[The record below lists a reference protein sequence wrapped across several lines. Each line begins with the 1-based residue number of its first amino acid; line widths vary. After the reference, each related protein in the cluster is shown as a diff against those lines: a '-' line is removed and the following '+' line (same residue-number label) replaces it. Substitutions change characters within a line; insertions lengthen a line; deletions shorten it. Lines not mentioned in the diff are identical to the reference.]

1 MTMFIHKIRHIIDFF
16 DNRGLDSLFLACIS
30 SLLIIGLVMVASSTA
45 DFAEAK
51 FSNPLFFFNKQVI
64 FILLGLFVLYVISHI
79 KIDFYYDYGPLFL
92 LLSLLI
98 SLSVHIPGLGVT
110 VNGATRWIDLGFFT
124 LQVSEV
130 SRLFF
135 FIWLSG
141 YIVRNDFNKDYIKLF
156 MFLALLMIIIVFQRD
171 FGSMILLFTA
181 FIIFSFLLNIKLI
194 NLFKVIIVSIIPII
208 LLIILYPYRVKRMLA
223 FVNPWSD
230 PQGSGYQI
238 IASQI
243 ALSSGGFFGQGL
255 GSSMQKLFYLPEQYN
270 DFILAIIGE
279 ELGFIFLI
287 FLLLLYLILFSR
299 IFIFYKK
306 TQKISEFSS
315 NIVLSIILL
324 MLIQTVIHILVNI
337 GLFPTKG
344 MGLPFISYGGTNLL
358 LMFSYIGLLIR
369 IQIEN
374 KQSHSQAVHR
384 VLK

>member
-1 MTMFIHKIRHIIDFF
+1 MFLEKLKNIINFF
-16 DNRGLDSLFLACIS
+16 DNRGLDSLFLACVT
-30 SLLIIGLVMVASSTA
+30 SLIIIGLVMVTSSTV
-45 DFAEAK
+45 DFAATK
-51 FSNPLFFFNKQVI
+51 FSNPLFFFKKQLI
-64 FILLGLFVLYVISHI
+64 FIILGLLILYIITHI
-79 KIDFYYDYGPLFL
+79 KTKFYYDYGKYFL
-92 LLSLLI
+92 LLSLII
-98 SLSVHIPGLGVT
+98 SLLVHIPGLGVT
-110 VNGATRWIDLGFFT
+110 INGATRWINLGFFT

-141 YIVRNDFNKDYIKLF
+141 YISRNDFNKNYLKIFLF
-156 MFLALLMIIIVFQRD
+156 LTILMLAIVSQRD
-171 FGSMILLFTA
+171 FGSMILLFVA
-181 FIIFSFLLNIKLI
+181 FIIFSFLSNVKIMHLL
-194 NLFKVIIVSIIPII
+194 KVVLLAIVPI
-208 LLIILYPYRVKRMLA
+208 LLLIVMYPYRIQRLLA
-223 FVNPWSD
+223 FISPWDD

-243 ALSSGGFFGQGL
+243 ALSSGGYFGQGL

-287 FLLLLYLILFSR
+287 FILLLYVIIFWR
-299 IFIFYKK
+299 IIIFYKITSNVSK
-306 TQKISEFSS
+306 FSS
-315 NIVLSIILL
+315 NLILGIILL
-324 MLIQTVIHILVNI
+324 MMIQTVIHVLVNI

-358 LMFSYIGLLIR
+358 LMFTYIGILVR

-384 VLK
+384 TIE

>member
-1 MTMFIHKIRHIIDFF
+1 MFVEKLKNIINFF
-16 DNRGLDSLFLACIS
+16 DNRGLDSLFLACVT
-30 SLLIIGLVMVASSTA
+30 SLIIIGLVMVTSSTV
-45 DFAEAK
+45 DFAATK
-51 FSNPLFFFNKQVI
+51 FSNPLFFFKKQLI
-64 FILLGLFVLYVISHI
+64 FIILGLLILYVITHI
-79 KIDFYYDYGPLFL
+79 KTKFYYDYGKYFL
-92 LLSLLI
+92 LLSLII
-98 SLSVHIPGLGVT
+98 SLLVHIPGLGVT
-110 VNGATRWIDLGFFT
+110 INGATRWINLGFFT

-141 YIVRNDFNKDYIKLF
+141 YISRNDFNKNYLKIFLF
-156 MFLALLMIIIVFQRD
+156 LSILMLAIVSQRD
-171 FGSMILLFTA
+171 FGSMILLFVA
-181 FIIFSFLLNIKLI
+181 FIIFSFLSHVQIKHL
-194 NLFKVIIVSIIPII
+194 LKVLSLAIIPIL
-208 LLIILYPYRVKRMLA
+208 LLIVMYPYRIQRLLA
-223 FVNPWSD
+223 FISPWDD

-243 ALSSGGFFGQGL
+243 ALSSGGYFGQGL

-287 FLLLLYLILFSR
+287 FILLLYVIIFWR
-299 IFIFYKK
+299 IIIFYKITSNVSK
-306 TQKISEFSS
+306 FSS
-315 NIVLSIILL
+315 NLILGIILL
-324 MLIQTVIHILVNI
+324 MMIQTVIHVLVNI

-358 LMFSYIGLLIR
+358 LMFTYIGILVR

-384 VLK
+384 TIE

>member
-1 MTMFIHKIRHIIDFF
+1 MFVEKLKNIITFF
-16 DNRGLDSLFLACIS
+16 DNRGLDSLFLACVT
-30 SLLIIGLVMVASSTA
+30 SLIIIGLVMVTSSTV
-45 DFAEAK
+45 DFAATK
-51 FSNPLFFFNKQVI
+51 FSNPLFFFKKQLI
-64 FILLGLFVLYVISHI
+64 FIILGLLILYIITHI
-79 KIDFYYDYGPLFL
+79 KTKFYYDYGKYFL
-92 LLSLLI
+92 LLSLII
-98 SLSVHIPGLGVT
+98 SLLVHIPGLGVT
-110 VNGATRWIDLGFFT
+110 INGATRWINLGFFT

-141 YIVRNDFNKDYIKLF
+141 YISRNDFNKNYLKIFLF
-156 MFLALLMIIIVFQRD
+156 LSILMLAIVSQRD
-171 FGSMILLFTA
+171 FGSMILLFVA
-181 FIIFSFLLNIKLI
+181 FIIFSFLSHVQIKHL
-194 NLFKVIIVSIIPII
+194 LKVLSLAIIPIL
-208 LLIILYPYRVKRMLA
+208 LLIVMYPYRIQRLLA
-223 FVNPWSD
+223 FISPWDD

-243 ALSSGGFFGQGL
+243 ALSSGGYFGQGL

-287 FLLLLYLILFSR
+287 FILLLYVIIFWR
-299 IFIFYKK
+299 IIIFYKITSNVSK
-306 TQKISEFSS
+306 FSS
-315 NIVLSIILL
+315 NLILGIILL
-324 MLIQTVIHILVNI
+324 MMIQTVIHVLVNI

-358 LMFSYIGLLIR
+358 LMFTYIGILVR

-384 VLK
+384 TIE

>member
-1 MTMFIHKIRHIIDFF
+1 MFMEKLKNIINFF
-16 DNRGLDSLFLACIS
+16 DNRGLDSLFLACVT
-30 SLLIIGLVMVASSTA
+30 SLIIIGLVMVTSSTV
-45 DFAEAK
+45 DFAATK
-51 FSNPLFFFNKQVI
+51 FSNPLFFFKKQLI
-64 FILLGLFVLYVISHI
+64 FIILGLVVLYVITHI
-79 KIDFYYDYGPLFL
+79 KTNFYYDYGKYFL
-92 LLSLLI
+92 LLSLII
-98 SLSVHIPGLGVT
+98 SLLVHLPGLGVT
-110 VNGATRWIDLGFFT
+110 INGATRWINLGFFT

-141 YIVRNDFNKDYIKLF
+141 YISRNDFNKNYLKIFLF
-156 MFLALLMIIIVFQRD
+156 LSILMLAIVSQRD
-171 FGSMILLFTA
+171 FGSMILLFVA
-181 FIIFSFLLNIKLI
+181 FIIFSFLSHVKIMHLL
-194 NLFKVIIVSIIPII
+194 KVVLLAIIPIL
-208 LLIILYPYRVKRMLA
+208 LLIIMYPYRIQRLLA
-223 FVNPWSD
+223 FISPWDD

-243 ALSSGGFFGQGL
+243 ALSSGGYFGQGL

-287 FLLLLYLILFSR
+287 FILLLYVIIFWR
-299 IFIFYKK
+299 IIIFYKI
-306 TQKISEFSS
+306 TSNVSIFSS
-315 NIVLSIILL
+315 NLILGIILL
-324 MLIQTVIHILVNI
+324 MMIQTVIHVLVNI

-358 LMFSYIGLLIR
+358 LMFTYIGILIR

-384 VLK
+384 SIE

>member
-1 MTMFIHKIRHIIDFF
+1 MFVEKLKNIIDFF
-16 DNRGLDSLFLACIS
+16 DNRGLDSLFLACVT
-30 SLLIIGLVMVASSTA
+30 SLIIIGLVMVTSSTV
-45 DFAEAK
+45 DFAATK
-51 FSNPLFFFNKQVI
+51 FSNPLFFFKKQLI
-64 FILLGLFVLYVISHI
+64 FIILGLGILYVITHI
-79 KIDFYYDYGPLFL
+79 KTKFYYDYGKYFL
-92 LLSLLI
+92 LLSLII
-98 SLSVHIPGLGVT
+98 SLLVHIPGLGVT
-110 VNGATRWIDLGFFT
+110 INGATRWINLGFFT

-141 YIVRNDFNKDYIKLF
+141 YISRNDFNKNYLKIFLF
-156 MFLALLMIIIVFQRD
+156 LSILMLAIVSQRD
-171 FGSMILLFTA
+171 FGSMILLFVA
-181 FIIFSFLLNIKLI
+181 FIIFSFLSHVQIMHLLKALS
-194 NLFKVIIVSIIPII
+194 LAIIPIL
-208 LLIILYPYRVKRMLA
+208 LLIVMYPYRIQRLLA
-223 FVNPWSD
+223 FISPWDD

-243 ALSSGGFFGQGL
+243 ALSSGGYFGQGL

-287 FLLLLYLILFSR
+287 FILLLYVIIFWR
-299 IFIFYKK
+299 IIIFYKTTSNVSK
-306 TQKISEFSS
+306 FSS
-315 NIVLSIILL
+315 NLILGIILL
-324 MLIQTVIHILVNI
+324 MMIQTVIHVLVNI

-358 LMFSYIGLLIR
+358 LMFTYIGILVR

-384 VLK
+384 TIE

>member
-1 MTMFIHKIRHIIDFF
+1 MFMEKIKNIINFF
-16 DNRGLDSLFLACIS
+16 DNRGLDSLFLACVT
-30 SLLIIGLVMVASSTA
+30 SLIIIGLVMVTSSTV
-45 DFAEAK
+45 DFAATK
-51 FSNPLFFFNKQVI
+51 FSNPLFFFKKQLI
-64 FILLGLFVLYVISHI
+64 FILLGLVVLYVITHI
-79 KIDFYYDYGPLFL
+79 KTNFYYDYGKYFL
-92 LLSLLI
+92 LLSLII
-98 SLSVHIPGLGVT
+98 SLLVHIPGLGVT
-110 VNGATRWIDLGFFT
+110 INGATRWINLGFFT

-141 YIVRNDFNKDYIKLF
+141 YISRNDFNKNYLKIFLF
-156 MFLALLMIIIVFQRD
+156 LSILMLAIVSQRD
-171 FGSMILLFTA
+171 FGSMILLFVA
-181 FIIFSFLLNIKLI
+181 FIIFSFLSHVKIMHLL
-194 NLFKVIIVSIIPII
+194 KVVLLAIIPI
-208 LLIILYPYRVKRMLA
+208 LLLVIMYPYRIQRLLA
-223 FVNPWSD
+223 FISPWDD

-243 ALSSGGFFGQGL
+243 ALSSGGYFGQGL

-287 FLLLLYLILFSR
+287 FILLLYVIIFWR
-299 IFIFYKK
+299 IIIFYKI
-306 TQKISEFSS
+306 TSNVSIFSS
-315 NIVLSIILL
+315 NLILGIILL
-324 MLIQTVIHILVNI
+324 MMIQTVIHVLVNI

-358 LMFSYIGLLIR
+358 LMFTYIGILIR

-384 VLK
+384 SFE

>member
-1 MTMFIHKIRHIIDFF
+1 MLIEKLKNIIYFF
-16 DNRGLDSLFLACIS
+16 DNRGLDSLFLACVT
-30 SLLIIGLVMVASSTA
+30 SLIIIGLVMVTSSTV
-45 DFAEAK
+45 DFAAAK
-51 FSNPLFFFNKQVI
+51 FSNPLFFFKKQLI
-64 FILLGLFVLYVISHI
+64 FIILGILILYIITHI
-79 KIDFYYDYGPLFL
+79 KTDFYYDYGQYFL
-92 LLSLLI
+92 LLSLII
-98 SLSVHIPGLGVT
+98 SLLVHIPGLGVT
-110 VNGATRWIDLGFFT
+110 INGATRWIDLGFFT

-141 YIVRNDFNKDYIKLF
+141 YITRNDFNKDYLKIFLF
-156 MFLALLMIIIVFQRD
+156 LSILMFAIVLQRD
-171 FGSMILLFTA
+171 FGSMILLFVA
-181 FIIFSFLLNIKLI
+181 FIIFSFLSHVKLMH
-194 NLFKVIIVSIIPII
+194 LLKIIVYAIIPIL
-208 LLIILYPYRVKRMLA
+208 LLIIMYPYRIQRLLA
-223 FVNPWSD
+223 FINPWND

-243 ALSSGGFFGQGL
+243 ALSSGGYFGQGL

-287 FLLLLYLILFSR
+287 FILLLYVIIFWR
-299 IFIFYKK
+299 IFIFYNITCNK
-306 TQKISEFSS
+306 SRFSS
-315 NIVLSIILL
+315 NLILGIILL
-324 MLIQTVIHILVNI
+324 MLIQTVIHVLVNI

-358 LMFSYIGLLIR
+358 LMFTYIGILIR

-384 VLK
+384 SIE

>member
-1 MTMFIHKIRHIIDFF
+1 MFMEKLKNIISFF
-16 DNRGLDSLFLACIS
+16 DNRGLDSLFLACVT
-30 SLLIIGLVMVASSTA
+30 SLIIIGLVMVTSSTV
-45 DFAEAK
+45 DFAATK
-51 FSNPLFFFNKQVI
+51 FSNPLFFFKKQLI
-64 FILLGLFVLYVISHI
+64 FIILGLVVLYVITHI
-79 KIDFYYDYGPLFL
+79 KTNFYYDYGKYFL
-92 LLSLLI
+92 LLSLII
-98 SLSVHIPGLGVT
+98 SLLVHIPGLGVT
-110 VNGATRWIDLGFFT
+110 INGATRWINLGFFT

-141 YIVRNDFNKDYIKLF
+141 YISRNDFNKNYLKIFLF
-156 MFLALLMIIIVFQRD
+156 LSLLMLAIVSQRD
-171 FGSMILLFTA
+171 FGSMILLFFA
-181 FIIFSFLLNIKLI
+181 FIIFSFLSHVKIMHLL
-194 NLFKVIIVSIIPII
+194 KVVLLAIIPIL
-208 LLIILYPYRVKRMLA
+208 LLIIMYPYRIQRLLA
-223 FVNPWSD
+223 FISPWDD

-243 ALSSGGFFGQGL
+243 ALSSGGYFGQGL

-287 FLLLLYLILFSR
+287 FILLLYVIIFWR
-299 IFIFYKK
+299 IIIFYKI
-306 TQKISEFSS
+306 TSNVSIFSS
-315 NIVLSIILL
+315 NLILGIILL
-324 MLIQTVIHILVNI
+324 MMIQTVIHVLVNI

-358 LMFSYIGLLIR
+358 LMFTYIGILIR

-384 VLK
+384 SIE

>member
-1 MTMFIHKIRHIIDFF
+1 MFLEKLKNIINFF
-16 DNRGLDSLFLACIS
+16 DNRGLDSLFLACVT
-30 SLLIIGLVMVASSTA
+30 SLIIIGLVMVTSSTV
-45 DFAEAK
+45 DFAATK
-51 FSNPLFFFNKQVI
+51 FSNPLFFFKKQLI
-64 FILLGLFVLYVISHI
+64 FIILGLVILYVITHI
-79 KIDFYYDYGPLFL
+79 KTKFYYDYGKYFL
-92 LLSLLI
+92 LLSLII
-98 SLSVHIPGLGVT
+98 SLLVHIPGLGVT
-110 VNGATRWIDLGFFT
+110 INGATRWINLGFFT

-141 YIVRNDFNKDYIKLF
+141 YISRNDFNKNYLKIFLF
-156 MFLALLMIIIVFQRD
+156 LSILMLAIVSQRD
-171 FGSMILLFTA
+171 FGSMILLFVA
-181 FIIFSFLLNIKLI
+181 FIIFSFLSHVQIKHL
-194 NLFKVIIVSIIPII
+194 LKVLSLAIIPIL
-208 LLIILYPYRVKRMLA
+208 LLIVMYPYRIQRLLA
-223 FVNPWSD
+223 FISPWDD

-243 ALSSGGFFGQGL
+243 ALSSGGYFGQGL

-287 FLLLLYLILFSR
+287 FILLLYVIIFWR
-299 IFIFYKK
+299 IIIFYKITSNVSK
-306 TQKISEFSS
+306 FSS
-315 NIVLSIILL
+315 NLILGIILL
-324 MLIQTVIHILVNI
+324 LMIQTVIHVLVNI

-358 LMFSYIGLLIR
+358 LMFTYIGILIR

-384 VLK
+384 SIE

>member
-1 MTMFIHKIRHIIDFF
+1 MFMEKLKNIISFF
-16 DNRGLDSLFLACIS
+16 DNRGLDSLFLACVT
-30 SLLIIGLVMVASSTA
+30 SLIIIGLVMVTSSTV
-45 DFAEAK
+45 DFAATK
-51 FSNPLFFFNKQVI
+51 FSNPLFFFKKQLI
-64 FILLGLFVLYVISHI
+64 FIILGLLILYIITHI
-79 KIDFYYDYGPLFL
+79 KTKFYYDYGKYFL
-92 LLSLLI
+92 LLSLII
-98 SLSVHIPGLGVT
+98 SLLVHIPGLGVT
-110 VNGATRWIDLGFFT
+110 INGATRWINLGFFT

-141 YIVRNDFNKDYIKLF
+141 YISRNDFNKNYLKIFLF
-156 MFLALLMIIIVFQRD
+156 LSLLMLAIVSQRD
-171 FGSMILLFTA
+171 FGSMILLFFA
-181 FIIFSFLLNIKLI
+181 FIIFSFLSHVKIMHLL
-194 NLFKVIIVSIIPII
+194 KVVLLAIIPIL
-208 LLIILYPYRVKRMLA
+208 LLIVMYPYRIQRLLA
-223 FVNPWSD
+223 FISPWDD

-243 ALSSGGFFGQGL
+243 ALSSGGYFGQGL

-287 FLLLLYLILFSR
+287 FILLLYVIIFWR
-299 IFIFYKK
+299 IIIFYKITSNVSK
-306 TQKISEFSS
+306 FSS
-315 NIVLSIILL
+315 NLILGIILL
-324 MLIQTVIHILVNI
+324 MMIQTVIHVLVNI

-358 LMFSYIGLLIR
+358 LMFTYIGILVR

-384 VLK
+384 TIE

>member
-1 MTMFIHKIRHIIDFF
+1 MFLEKLKNIINFF
-16 DNRGLDSLFLACIS
+16 DNRGLDSLFLACVT
-30 SLLIIGLVMVASSTA
+30 SLIIIGLVMVTSSTV
-45 DFAEAK
+45 DFAATK
-51 FSNPLFFFNKQVI
+51 FSNPLFFFKKQLI
-64 FILLGLFVLYVISHI
+64 FIILGLLILYIITHI
-79 KIDFYYDYGPLFL
+79 KTKFYYDYGKYFL
-92 LLSLLI
+92 LLSLII
-98 SLSVHIPGLGVT
+98 SLLVHIPGLGVT
-110 VNGATRWIDLGFFT
+110 INGATRWINLGFFT

-141 YIVRNDFNKDYIKLF
+141 YISRNDFNKNYLKIFLF
-156 MFLALLMIIIVFQRD
+156 LSILMLAIVSQRD
-171 FGSMILLFTA
+171 FGSMILLFVA
-181 FIIFSFLLNIKLI
+181 FIIFSFLSHVKIMHLL
-194 NLFKVIIVSIIPII
+194 KVVLLAIIPIL
-208 LLIILYPYRVKRMLA
+208 LLIIMYPYRIQRLLA
-223 FVNPWSD
+223 FISPWDD

-243 ALSSGGFFGQGL
+243 ALSSGGYFGQGL

-287 FLLLLYLILFSR
+287 FILLLYVIIFWR
-299 IFIFYKK
+299 IIIFYKITSNVSK
-306 TQKISEFSS
+306 FSS
-315 NIVLSIILL
+315 NLILGIILL
-324 MLIQTVIHILVNI
+324 MMIQTVIHVLVNI

-358 LMFSYIGLLIR
+358 LMFTYIGILIR

-384 VLK
+384 SIE

>member
-1 MTMFIHKIRHIIDFF
+1 MLIEKLKNIIYFF
-16 DNRGLDSLFLACIS
+16 DNRGLDSLFLACVT
-30 SLLIIGLVMVASSTA
+30 SLIIIGLVMVTSSTV
-45 DFAEAK
+45 DFAAAK
-51 FSNPLFFFNKQVI
+51 FSNPLFFFKKQLI
-64 FILLGLFVLYVISHI
+64 FIILGILILYVITHI
-79 KIDFYYDYGPLFL
+79 KTDFYYDYGQYFL
-92 LLSLLI
+92 LLSLII
-98 SLSVHIPGLGVT
+98 SLLVHIPGLGVT
-110 VNGATRWIDLGFFT
+110 INGATRWINLGFFT

-141 YIVRNDFNKDYIKLF
+141 YITRNDFNKDYLKIFLF
-156 MFLALLMIIIVFQRD
+156 LSILMFAIVLQRD
-171 FGSMILLFTA
+171 FGSMILLFVA
-181 FIIFSFLLNIKLI
+181 FIIFSFLSHVKLMH
-194 NLFKVIIVSIIPII
+194 LLKIIVYAIILIP
-208 LLIILYPYRVKRMLA
+208 LLIIMYPYRIQRLLA
-223 FVNPWSD
+223 FINPWND

-243 ALSSGGFFGQGL
+243 ALSSGGYFGQGL

-287 FLLLLYLILFSR
+287 FILLLYVIIFWR
-299 IFIFYKK
+299 IFIFYNI
-306 TQKISEFSS
+306 TFNISRFSS
-315 NIVLSIILL
+315 NLILGIILL
-324 MLIQTVIHILVNI
+324 MLIQTVIHVLVNI

-358 LMFSYIGLLIR
+358 LMFTYIGILIR

-384 VLK
+384 SIK

>member
-1 MTMFIHKIRHIIDFF
+1 MFIHKIRHIIDFF

-384 VLK
+384 VFK

>member
-1 MTMFIHKIRHIIDFF
+1 MFLQKIRDIIDFF
-16 DNRGLDSLFLACIS
+16 DNRGLDSLFLACVS
-30 SLLIIGLVMVASSTA
+30 SLIIVGLVMVTSSTA
-45 DFAEAK
+45 DFAATK
-51 FSNPLFFFNKQVI
+51 FSNPLFFFKKQLI
-64 FILLGLFVLYVISHI
+64 FIVLGLFILYIISHI
-79 KIDFYYDYGPLFL
+79 KINLYYDYGQLFL
-92 LLSLLI
+92 LVSFVISLL
-98 SLSVHIPGLGVT
+98 VHLPGIGVT
-110 VNGATRWIDLGFFT
+110 VNGATRWINFGFFT
-124 LQVSEV
+124 LQVSEI

-141 YIVRNDFNKDYIKLF
+141 YVVRNDFNKDYLKLF
-156 MFLALLMIIIVFQRD
+156 MFLAILMIIIVFQRD
-171 FGSMILLFTA
+171 FGSMILLFST
-181 FIIFSFLLNIKLI
+181 FLIFSFLLNVKLI
-194 NLFKVIIVSIIPII
+194 NIFKVISISIIPII
-208 LLIILYPYRVKRMLA
+208 LLIILYPYRVKRLLA

-299 IFIFYKK
+299 ILIFYKK
-306 TQKISEFSS
+306 TSQISEFSS
-315 NIVLSIILL
+315 NLILSIVLL
-324 MLIQTVIHILVNI
+324 MMIQTIIHILVNI

-358 LMFSYIGLLIR
+358 LMFTYIGILIR

-384 VLK
+384 GIQ

>member
-1 MTMFIHKIRHIIDFF
+1 MFVEKLKNIINFF
-16 DNRGLDSLFLACIS
+16 DNRGLDSLFLACVT
-30 SLLIIGLVMVASSTA
+30 SLIIIGLVMVTSSTV
-45 DFAEAK
+45 DFAATK
-51 FSNPLFFFNKQVI
+51 FSNPLFFFKKQLI
-64 FILLGLFVLYVISHI
+64 FIILGLVILYVITHI
-79 KIDFYYDYGPLFL
+79 KTKFYYDYGKYFL
-92 LLSLLI
+92 LLSLII
-98 SLSVHIPGLGVT
+98 SLLVHIPGLGVT
-110 VNGATRWIDLGFFT
+110 INGATRWINLGFFT

-141 YIVRNDFNKDYIKLF
+141 YISRNDFNKNYLKIFLF
-156 MFLALLMIIIVFQRD
+156 LSILMLAIVSQRD
-171 FGSMILLFTA
+171 FGSMILLFVA
-181 FIIFSFLLNIKLI
+181 FIIFSFLSHVQIKHL
-194 NLFKVIIVSIIPII
+194 LKVLSLAIIPIL
-208 LLIILYPYRVKRMLA
+208 LLIVMYPYRIQRLLA
-223 FVNPWSD
+223 FISPWDD

-243 ALSSGGFFGQGL
+243 ALSSGGYFGQGL

-287 FLLLLYLILFSR
+287 FILLLYVIIFWR
-299 IFIFYKK
+299 IIIFYKITSNVSK
-306 TQKISEFSS
+306 FSS
-315 NIVLSIILL
+315 NLILGIILL
-324 MLIQTVIHILVNI
+324 LMIQTVIHVLVNI

-358 LMFSYIGLLIR
+358 LMFTYIGILVR

-384 VLK
+384 SIE

>member
-1 MTMFIHKIRHIIDFF
+1 MLIEKLKNIIYFF
-16 DNRGLDSLFLACIS
+16 DNRGLDSLFLACVT
-30 SLLIIGLVMVASSTA
+30 SLIIIGLVMVTSSTV
-45 DFAEAK
+45 DFAAAK
-51 FSNPLFFFNKQVI
+51 FSNPLFFFKKQLI
-64 FILLGLFVLYVISHI
+64 FIILGILILYIITHI
-79 KIDFYYDYGPLFL
+79 KTDFYYDYGQYFL
-92 LLSLLI
+92 LLSFII
-98 SLSVHIPGLGVT
+98 SLLVHIPGLGVT
-110 VNGATRWIDLGFFT
+110 INGATRWINLGFFT

-141 YIVRNDFNKDYIKLF
+141 YITRNDFNKDYLKIFLF
-156 MFLALLMIIIVFQRD
+156 LSILMFAIVLQRD
-171 FGSMILLFTA
+171 FGSMILLFVA
-181 FIIFSFLLNIKLI
+181 FIIFSFLSHVKLMH
-194 NLFKVIIVSIIPII
+194 LLKIIVYAIIPIL
-208 LLIILYPYRVKRMLA
+208 LLIIMYPYRIQRLLA
-223 FVNPWSD
+223 FINPWND

-243 ALSSGGFFGQGL
+243 ALSSGGYFGQGL

-287 FLLLLYLILFSR
+287 FILLLYVIIFWR
-299 IFIFYKK
+299 IFIFYNI
-306 TQKISEFSS
+306 TCNISRFSS
-315 NIVLSIILL
+315 NLILGIILL
-324 MLIQTVIHILVNI
+324 MLIQTVIHVLVNI

-358 LMFSYIGLLIR
+358 LMFTYIGVLIR

-384 VLK
+384 SIK

>member
-1 MTMFIHKIRHIIDFF
+1 MFMGKLKNIINFF
-16 DNRGLDSLFLACIS
+16 NNRGLDSLFLACVT
-30 SLLIIGLVMVASSTA
+30 SLIIIGLVMVTSSTV
-45 DFAEAK
+45 DFAATK
-51 FSNPLFFFNKQVI
+51 FSNPLFFFKKQLI
-64 FILLGLFVLYVISHI
+64 FIILGLVVLYVITHI
-79 KIDFYYDYGPLFL
+79 KTNFYYDYGKYFL
-92 LLSLLI
+92 LLSLII
-98 SLSVHIPGLGVT
+98 SLLVHIPGLGVT
-110 VNGATRWIDLGFFT
+110 INGATRWINLGFFT

-141 YIVRNDFNKDYIKLF
+141 YISRNDFNKNYLKIFLF
-156 MFLALLMIIIVFQRD
+156 LSILMLAIVSQRD
-171 FGSMILLFTA
+171 FGSMILLFVA
-181 FIIFSFLLNIKLI
+181 FIIFSFLSHVKIMHLL
-194 NLFKVIIVSIIPII
+194 KVVLLAIIPIL
-208 LLIILYPYRVKRMLA
+208 LLIFMYPYRIQRFLA
-223 FVNPWSD
+223 FISPWDD

-243 ALSSGGFFGQGL
+243 ALSSGGYFGQGL

-287 FLLLLYLILFSR
+287 FILLLYVIIFWR
-299 IFIFYKK
+299 IIIFYKITSNVSK
-306 TQKISEFSS
+306 FSS
-315 NIVLSIILL
+315 NLILGIILL
-324 MLIQTVIHILVNI
+324 MMIQTVIHVLVNI

-358 LMFSYIGLLIR
+358 LMFTYIGILIR

-384 VLK
+384 SIE

>member
-1 MTMFIHKIRHIIDFF
+1 MFVEKLKNIINFF
-16 DNRGLDSLFLACIS
+16 DNRGLDSLFLACVT
-30 SLLIIGLVMVASSTA
+30 SLIIIGLVMVTSSTV
-45 DFAEAK
+45 DFAATK
-51 FSNPLFFFNKQVI
+51 FSNPLFFFKKQLI
-64 FILLGLFVLYVISHI
+64 FIILGLVVLYVITHI
-79 KIDFYYDYGPLFL
+79 KTNFYYDYGKYFL
-92 LLSLLI
+92 LLSLII
-98 SLSVHIPGLGVT
+98 SLLVHIPGLGVT
-110 VNGATRWIDLGFFT
+110 INGSTRWINLGFFT

-141 YIVRNDFNKDYIKLF
+141 YISRNDFNKNFLKIFLF
-156 MFLALLMIIIVFQRD
+156 LSILMLAIVSQRD
-171 FGSMILLFTA
+171 FGSMILLFVV
-181 FIIFSFLLNIKLI
+181 FIIFSFLSHVKIMHLL
-194 NLFKVIIVSIIPII
+194 KVILFAIIPIL
-208 LLIILYPYRVKRMLA
+208 LLIVMYPYRIQRLLA
-223 FVNPWSD
+223 FISPWDD

-243 ALSSGGFFGQGL
+243 ALSSGGYFGQGL

-287 FLLLLYLILFSR
+287 FILLLYVIIFWR
-299 IFIFYKK
+299 IIIFYKITSNVSK
-306 TQKISEFSS
+306 FSS
-315 NIVLSIILL
+315 NLILGIILL
-324 MLIQTVIHILVNI
+324 LMIQTVIHVLVNI

-358 LMFSYIGLLIR
+358 LMFTYIGILIR

-384 VLK
+384 SIE

>member
-1 MTMFIHKIRHIIDFF
+1 MFIHKIRHIIDFF

-30 SLLIIGLVMVASSTA
+30 SLIIIGLVMVASSTA
-45 DFAEAK
+45 DFAETK

-181 FIIFSFLLNIKLI
+181 FIIFSFLLNIKLM

-384 VLK
+384 VFK

>member
-1 MTMFIHKIRHIIDFF
+1 MLIEKLKNIIYFF
-16 DNRGLDSLFLACIS
+16 DNRGLDSLFLACVT
-30 SLLIIGLVMVASSTA
+30 SLIIIGLVMVTSSTV
-45 DFAEAK
+45 DFAAAK
-51 FSNPLFFFNKQVI
+51 FSNPLFFFKKQLI
-64 FILLGLFVLYVISHI
+64 FIILGILILYVITHI
-79 KIDFYYDYGPLFL
+79 KTDFYYDYGQYFL
-92 LLSLLI
+92 LLSFII
-98 SLSVHIPGLGVT
+98 SLLVHIPGLGVT
-110 VNGATRWIDLGFFT
+110 INGATRWIDLGFFT

-141 YIVRNDFNKDYIKLF
+141 YITRNDFNKDYLKIFLF
-156 MFLALLMIIIVFQRD
+156 LSILMFAIVLQRD
-171 FGSMILLFTA
+171 FGSMILLFVA
-181 FIIFSFLLNIKLI
+181 FIIFSFLSHVKLMH
-194 NLFKVIIVSIIPII
+194 LLKIIVYAIIPIL
-208 LLIILYPYRVKRMLA
+208 LLIIMYPYRIQRLLA
-223 FVNPWSD
+223 FINPWND

-243 ALSSGGFFGQGL
+243 ALSSGGYFGQGL

-287 FLLLLYLILFSR
+287 FILLLYVIIFWR
-299 IFIFYKK
+299 IFIFYNI
-306 TQKISEFSS
+306 TCNISRFSS
-315 NIVLSIILL
+315 NLILGIILL
-324 MLIQTVIHILVNI
+324 MLIQTVIHVLVNI

-358 LMFSYIGLLIR
+358 LMFTYIGILIR

-384 VLK
+384 SIK